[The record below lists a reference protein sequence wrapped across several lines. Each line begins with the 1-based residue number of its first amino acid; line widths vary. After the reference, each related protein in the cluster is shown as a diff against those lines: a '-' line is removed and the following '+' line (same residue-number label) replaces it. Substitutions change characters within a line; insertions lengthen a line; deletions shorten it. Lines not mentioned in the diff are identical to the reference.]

1 MDREFSIS
9 FVEDVFIFHG
19 LLLPNGKVAG
29 AAMAHHAS
37 ASIISAETKM
47 CAKTKR
53 KLLGA

>member
-1 MDREFSIS
+1 MS

-19 LLLPNGKVAG
+19 LLLPNGRVAG

-53 KLLGA
+53 RLLGA